1 VPVSIVASVS
11 SIRVWASC
19 VTEYL
24 MEGMGMWSNSTS
36 PTEIEQIVTAMSQA
50 RFMVRTSARDQLH
63 GDALHGADLQLSE
76 REFEKGTWRSKQYC
90 AAIAFGATR
99 VLTHC
104 RFQTNGTTLVTNA
117 QHPTSA
123 PDAKAEVRR
132 AVASLK
138 ENAPDAGST
147 TSDLSIDEELNLH
160 SIGWEPVNSSV
171 VCRSFPRRRDCGT
184 GVRRDSRRR

>member
-1 VPVSIVASVS
+1 VPVVDCRVVS

-63 GDALHGADLQLSE
+63 GDALHGADLQLSDE
-76 REFEKGTWRSKQYC
+76 SSRRGTWRSKQYC

-104 RFQTNGTTLVTNA
+104 RFPNQRYDSRDERT
-117 QHPTSA
+117 A
-123 PDAKAEVRR
+123 PDERSRR
-132 AVASLK
+132 QSR
-138 ENAPDAGST
+138 ST
-147 TSDLSIDEELNLH
+147 SSRRLTKRKCARRGFDHVGPFDRRGTEPALH
-160 SIGWEPVNSSV
+160 WLEPVQLVSGLSV
-171 VCRSFPRRRDCGT
+171 FSTPAGLWNW
-184 GVRRDSRRR
+184 VRER

>member
-1 VPVSIVASVS
+1 
-11 SIRVWASC
+11 
-19 VTEYL
+19 
-24 MEGMGMWSNSTS
+24 
-36 PTEIEQIVTAMSQA
+36 MSQA

-160 SIGWEPVNSSV
+160 SIGWEPVQLVSGLSV
-171 VCRSFPRRRDCGT
+171 FSTPAGLWNWGQGEIVAAGEAHEQAFKYAIKRIHGEAPWPRSRCRGRAR
-184 GVRRDSRRR
+184 